1 MIRFLIVIIAFLLS
15 IQVVSA
21 EPNVG
26 KVPGI
31 RFVLPLNPQKEWT
44 LMVHLP
50 PNFIPVENFK
60 NQNLNN
66 KKIFFVPIN
75 NLKAEKKEMILIIP
89 KLNSKISAFEALDK
103 FTEQFKKTSQKMSIL
118 KEQKKEYDGFIH
130 AARLI
135 IYEYNNQVELL
146 NIYAVSSPTNLVV
159 LQYSIKIQSNSE
171 IQPAINKMLTFF
183 NQRVHIKKQSITQ
196 PQIKL
201 KDSI

>member
-1 MIRFLIVIIAFLLS
+1 MH
-15 IQVVSA
+15 A
-21 EPNVG
+21 EMPNPFPNVRNEL
-26 KVPGI
+26 I
-31 RFVLPLNPQKEWT
+31 ARALS
-44 LMVHLP
+44 
-50 PNFIPVENFK
+50 VERLLISTWRECFEPTDAIA
-60 NQNLNN
+60 LVAVGG
-66 KKIFFVPIN
+66 FGR
-75 NLKAEKKEMILIIP
+75 AELFLHSDVDLLILTPEHIKP
-89 KLNSKISAFEALDK
+89 ELARQISAFEALDK

-171 IQPAINKMLTFF
+171 IQPDINKMLTFF